1 MTELKL
7 CGMRSAE
14 DLDTCR
20 KADYLGFVVLSD
32 SPRCLEIERARELM
46 SVCERPRVAVTTE
59 TRPQA
64 LAGIL
69 RSLEPDVL
77 QLHSPLDPGLLSIM
91 ADHGVPIWGMLTV
104 RPGAAVDRLAL
115 PYLQALL
122 LDSPGPRAG
131 GNGQVHD
138 WTLSLALRKEVEPL
152 PVVLAGGLNAENV
165 RQAVEAV
172 RPSAVDIST
181 GAEERGRKDPRRVM
195 MIMDALRGMRK

>member
-1 MTELKL
+1 
-7 CGMRSAE
+7 
-14 DLDTCR
+14 
-20 KADYLGFVVLSD
+20 
-32 SPRCLEIERARELM
+32 
-46 SVCERPRVAVTTE
+46 
-59 TRPQA
+59 
-64 LAGIL
+64 
-69 RSLEPDVL
+69 
-77 QLHSPLDPGLLSIM
+77 M